1 MAGIGIGPRGRLVL
15 SCFLK
20 QPDVQFV
27 AIADV
32 QAANREIIRRTV
44 NRHYGN
50 EDCASYADMG
60 EILAREDIER
70 RTRIRQTNPISA
82 ACRANGLNN
91 RERARVFEAF
101 ESLAP
106 QVGMAEARHQACNL
120 AASIASHRRTRLSR
134 PTEPWEPTP
143 PAAAA

>member
-1 MAGIGIGPRGRLVL
+1 MSLRSTLTRLFRTLTFSRRPAAAL
-15 SCFLK
+15 ST
-20 QPDVQFV
+20 
-27 AIADV
+27 AD
-32 QAANREIIRRTV
+32 I
-44 NRHYGN
+44 
-50 EDCASYADMG
+50 
-60 EILAREDIER
+60 AREDIER

-106 QVGMAEARHQACNL
+106 QVGMAEARHHACNL
-120 AASIASHRRTRLSR
+120 AASIASHRRSRLNR
-134 PTEPWEPTP
+134 PTDPWEPTP